1 VGEGGDDAGL
11 TGPLATPVTAMLEAA
26 DVAGTSV
33 TADQVRDEAAVV
45 ASWLLSVSGAVS
57 PEGVAALRSVVGP
70 VAPAEV
76 ARPDLALVAP
86 DAVLGRLL
94 AARTHLDAWRYYL
107 AVMELAHAV
116 VSLDLYPTAGALAL
130 LDVLRTSLL
139 GTIDAAGARPG
150 RPPGASGDAA
160 EGAHQR
166 DAATD
171 TEVATATAEDVEGL
185 LAELDDLIGL
195 DPIKAEVRRVADR
208 LLVDRLRVDAGLK
221 VPDVSRHLVFTGN
234 PGTGKTTVAR
244 LLGRLYAAMGVV
256 ERGHL
261 VETDREGLVAGY
273 VGQTATRVKERF
285 DEADGGVLLIDEAY
299 ALARG
304 GERDFGR
311 EAIDA
316 VVKLAEDRRDAIVVI
331 LTGYP
336 AEMAD
341 LVAANPGM
349 ASRFP
354 RTLHFPDYT
363 TAELLAIA
371 GAIVDGSAY
380 RLTDGARRAIRDLCD
395 AAPRD
400 RGFGNGR
407 FVRNLVE
414 ATIDRQASRIATAVR
429 AGRSPDPGAL
439 SQLRADD
446 VPSGDD
452 VTALG
457 GRPPD
462 AADGAVLP

>member
-1 VGEGGDDAGL
+1 VAEGGDGAGL
-11 TGPLATPVTAMLEAA
+11 TGPLAAPVTAMLDAA
-26 DVAGTSV
+26 AGGDT
-33 TADQVRDEAAVV
+33 TADQVRVEAAVV
-45 ASWLLSVSGAVS
+45 ASWLLSASGAVS
-57 PEGVAALRSVVGP
+57 PEGVDALRSVVGP
-70 VAPAEV
+70 VAPADV
-76 ARPDLALVAP
+76 ARPDLALIAP

-107 AVMELAHAV
+107 AVMELAHGV
-116 VSLDLYPTAGALAL
+116 VALDLYPTAGALAL

-139 GTIDAAGARPG
+139 GAIDAAGARPG
-150 RPPGASGDAA
+150 RPPGGGADASDSGR
-160 EGAHQR
+160 GR
-166 DAATD
+166 ATD
-171 TEVATATAEDVEGL
+171 ADAEVVTPAGEDVEEL

-195 DPIKAEVRRVADR
+195 EPIKAEVRRVADR
-208 LLVDRLRVDAGLK
+208 LLVDRLRGDAGLK

-316 VVKLAEDRRDAIVVI
+316 VVKLAEDRRDRVVVI

-363 TAELLAIA
+363 TAELLDIA
-371 GAIVDGSAY
+371 DAVVDGSAY
-380 RLTDGARRAIRDLCD
+380 RLTDGARRAIRDLC
-395 AAPRD
+395 AEAPRD

-414 ATIDRQASRIATAVR
+414 ATIDRQASRIARAVR
-429 AGRSPDPGAL
+429 AGRSPDPDAL

-446 VPSGDD
+446 VPTGDD
-452 VTALG
+452 VAALG
-457 GRPPD
+457 GRRPG
-462 AADGAVLP
+462 AAHDVASP

>member
-11 TGPLATPVTAMLEAA
+11 TGPLAAPVTAMLDAA
-26 DVAGTSV
+26 DVAGTDV

-94 AARTHLDAWRYYL
+94 SARTHLDAWRYYL

-139 GTIDAAGARPG
+139 EAIDAAGARPG
-150 RPPGASGDAA
+150 RPPGSSGDAA
-160 EGAHQR
+160 HGTPQG

-171 TEVATATAEDVEGL
+171 TETAATAEDVEQL

-208 LLVDRLRVDAGLK
+208 LLVDRLRSDAGLK

-273 VGQTATRVKERF
+273 VGQTAPRVKERF
-285 DEADGGVLLIDEAY
+285 DEADEGVLLIDEAY

-316 VVKLAEDRRDAIVVI
+316 VVKLAEDRRDRIVVI

-371 GAIVDGSAY
+371 GTIVDGSAY
-380 RLTDGARRAIRDLCD
+380 RLTDGARRAIRDQCD

-414 ATIDRQASRIATAVR
+414 ATIDRQASRIAAAVR
-429 AGRSPDPGAL
+429 AGRSPDPDAL

-452 VTALG
+452 VAALG

>member
-1 VGEGGDDAGL
+1 VGEGGGSADL
-11 TGPLATPVTAMLEAA
+11 NGPLAAPVTAMLGAA
-26 DVAGTSV
+26 ATAEGV
-33 TADQVRDEAAVV
+33 TTEQVRDEAAIVT
-45 ASWLLSVSGAVS
+45 SWLLSVSGAVS
-57 PEGVAALRSVVGP
+57 PEGVEVLRAVVGP

-94 AARTHLDAWRYYL
+94 TARAHLDAWRYYL

-139 GTIDAAGARPG
+139 GAIDAAGARPG
-150 RPPGASGDAA
+150 RSPGQDDGTTQAA
-160 EGAHQR
+160 GR
-166 DAATD
+166 DRTD
-171 TEVATATAEDVEGL
+171 TTTEVDTPTAEDVEAL

-256 ERGHL
+256 ARGHL
-261 VETDREGLVAGY
+261 IETDREGLVAGY

-285 DEADGGVLLIDEAY
+285 DEADEGVLLIDEAY

-316 VVKLAEDRRDAIVVI
+316 VVKLAEDRRDRIVVI

-363 TAELLAIA
+363 TVELLAIA

-395 AAPRD
+395 ATPRD
-400 RGFGNGR
+400 RRFGNGR

-414 ATIDRQASRIATAVR
+414 ATIDRQASRVAAAVR
-429 AGRSPDPGAL
+429 AGRSPDPDAL

-446 VPSGDD
+446 VPSGDE

-462 AADGAVLP
+462 AADGAVLS

>member
-1 VGEGGDDAGL
+1 VGEGGGSADLD
-11 TGPLATPVTAMLEAA
+11 GPLAGPVTAMLAA
-26 DVAGTSV
+26 TAAVDAV
-33 TADQVRDEAAVV
+33 TTEQVRHEAAVV

-139 GTIDAAGARPG
+139 GAVDAAGARPG
-150 RPPGASGDAA
+150 RPPGATGDAVD
-160 EGAHQR
+160 GAAPR
-166 DAATD
+166 DAASD
-171 TEVATATAEDVEGL
+171 AEVTTATAEDVEEL

-195 DPIKAEVRRVADR
+195 DPVKAEVRRVADR
-208 LLVDRLRVDAGLK
+208 LLVDRMRRDAGLK

-285 DEADGGVLLIDEAY
+285 DEAEEGVLLIDEAY

-316 VVKLAEDRRDAIVVI
+316 VVKLAEDRRDRIVVI

-380 RLTDGARRAIRDLCD
+380 RLTDGARRAIGDLCD
-395 AAPRD
+395 AALRH

-414 ATIDRQASRIATAVR
+414 ATIDRQASRIAAAVR
-429 AGRSPDPGAL
+429 AGRSPDPDAL

-452 VTALG
+452 VAALG
-457 GRPPD
+457 GRPP
-462 AADGAVLP
+462 ADGAVLS